1 MLRYLTS
8 SVRIYV
14 FNGFKLLNLFLKN
27 ISFLLKFFDVLLLSF
42 FREGLLG
49 YLMKSSW
56 N

>member
-14 FNGFKLLNLFLKN
+14 FNGFKLLPVFKKY
-27 ISFLLKFFDVLLLSF
+27 ISFLLKFLDVLLLSF

-49 YLMKSSW
+49 YLMKS